1 MFPMFL
7 IFKKPFLLLLLTLFV
22 AFLNANNFGSC
33 EKEGFAR
40 YKPPNKTSSL
50 FYSAYT
56 LKAANHFKAHKS
68 GLLASQLL
76 CILSY

>member
-22 AFLNANNFGSC
+22 AFLNANNFGSY
-33 EKEGFAR
+33 ENEVFVHH
-40 YKPPNKTSSL
+40 KPPNKTSS

-56 LKAANHFKAHKS
+56 LKATNYFKLTNS
-68 GLLASQLL
+68 GF
-76 CILSY
+76 